1 MKKVLKSLLGG
12 IALFSGMIG
21 SVALADT
28 GKLYLVSTGCG
39 DLDNMT
45 IKAHKIIESADVVF
59 TMRGDAGRFQ
69 DLLQGKEIY
78 AAGHIL
84 FGFHNKKG
92 DKHIHEAKE
101 HSHKEK
107 KHGHGLASEE
117 RKNEIRSIIRDAV
130 NNGKTVAI
138 LDGGDP
144 TIFGPQMGYIKEFAD
159 LDPTIIP
166 GVSSFNA
173 ANAALKRSVV
183 GGPSMRS
190 IALTS
195 SPRPRG
201 ESALDA
207 SEKADP
213 SDAIVFFTM
222 HSDLSETVAEFKKHY
237 SDDTP
242 IAIVLYAGYSDKE
255 RVIQGTLADIIS
267 KVGTEKL
274 PFEHLIY
281 VGNFIDS

>member
-1 MKKVLKSLLGG
+1 MKKFLKSLLGG
-12 IALFSGMIG
+12 IALFSGIM
-21 SVALADT
+21 SSLTFADS

-45 IKAHKIIESADVVF
+45 IKAHKVIESADIVF
-59 TMRGDAGRFQ
+59 TMRGDAGRFS
-69 DLLQGKEIY
+69 DLLQDKEIH

-84 FGFHNKKG
+84 FGLSHNQGHPHNHAGK
-92 DKHIHEAKE
+92 AQVQ
-101 HSHKEK
+101 KEK
-107 KHGHGLASEE
+107 KHAHGSTDEKKQEE
-117 RKNEIRSIIRDAV
+117 VRSIIRSAV
-130 NNGKTVAI
+130 ADGKTVAI

-144 TIFGPQMGYIKEFAD
+144 TIFGPQMGFIEEFAD
-159 LDPTIIP
+159 LNPTIIP

-173 ANAALKRSVV
+173 ANAALRRSVV
-183 GGPSMRS
+183 GGPSNRS

-201 ESALDA
+201 ESMLDA
-207 SEKADP
+207 SGKADP

-222 HSDLSETVAEFKKHY
+222 HSDLSETVAELKKHY
-237 SDDTP
+237 SEDTP

-255 RVIQGTLADIIS
+255 QVIQGTLADIVS
-267 KVGTEKL
+267 KVGSEKL

-281 VGNFIDS
+281 VGSFIDS